1 MHIVS
6 SHKGRDDGAREKE
19 EEETKRKEKKRKG
32 IHSNFS
38 GLKCKSKNLLG

>member
-1 MHIVS
+1 MVLG
-6 SHKGRDDGAREKE
+6 KK
-19 EEETKRKEKKRKG
+19 KRSRQKKKKKKKKKKRKG